1 MNITGTTLRYRDEEE
16 HILRRLGWAAT
27 IHWKDLE
34 EPIKQLLLKQA
45 VMTSDRDPGPEPV
58 QLEQNIKRFL
68 EEYARADQHAPL
80 K

>member
-1 MNITGTTLRYRDEEE
+1 MTKRSISFAVLVGRQPFTG
-16 HILRRLGWAAT
+16 
-27 IHWKDLE
+27 DLE